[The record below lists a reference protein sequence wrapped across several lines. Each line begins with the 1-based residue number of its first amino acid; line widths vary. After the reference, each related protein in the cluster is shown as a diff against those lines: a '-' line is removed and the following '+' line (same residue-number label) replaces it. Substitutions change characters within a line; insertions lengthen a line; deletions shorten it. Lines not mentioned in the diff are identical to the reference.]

1 MAFKK
6 ILVPMDFSEYSDQAL
21 EYAMFLADKFCAA
34 ITLMHTVVLHE
45 EDINEDEYLKAYQ
58 QIIQQK
64 ENERAKKIESHCSVG
79 KERGLEVHSVL
90 LRDVNAHESILAHI
104 KDNDYDLVVM
114 GTHGRTGL
122 SRWFSGSVAG
132 KVVRESPIPV
142 MTVHKELSRLNIQ
155 KILVPI
161 DFSKHSP
168 YAVEKA
174 KKVAREFNAHLTFLH
189 VVEMESH
196 PEFYNISSKPILQ
209 ENPALKDH
217 IIKNLKELAGLNDEK
232 ATYAVGEGSVNK
244 QIKAYAEE
252 NDIDLIILPARGM
265 NDLEHFFLGSNTE
278 KVVAIAPCPVL
289 TIR

>member
-6 ILVPMDFSEYSDQAL
+6 ILVPMDFSEYSDQAV
-21 EYAMFLADKFCAA
+21 EYAMFLADKFCAS
-34 ITLMHTVVLHE
+34 ITLLHTVVLHE

-64 ENERAKKIESHCSVG
+64 ENERSKRIQSVCTRG
-79 KERGLEVHSVL
+79 KDRGLQVDSVL
-90 LRDVNAHESILAHI
+90 LRGVNAHGSILAHI
-104 KDNDYDLVVM
+104 SDNDYDLVVM

-142 MTVHKELSRLNIQ
+142 ITVHRDLSHLRIQ

-168 YAVEKA
+168 YAVKTA
-174 KKVAREFNAHLTFLH
+174 KKVAKEFKAQLVFLH

-196 PEFYNISSKPILQ
+196 PEFYNISSNPILQ

-217 IIKNLKELAGLNDEK
+217 ILKNLKELAGMND
-232 ATYAVGEGSVNK
+232 ATYDVSEGSVNK
-244 QIKAYAEE
+244 KIKSYAEE